1 MAQPSLDP
9 LEQPTLVAPPKAFVR
24 ELCDG
29 QAVDSVFVV
38 RDRTRRLKKN
48 GDPFLKLRLA
58 DVTGTCEAVM
68 WDGVD
73 DSFAAC
79 AVGAPVRVAGAFS
92 VDSRYGATLTL
103 RALRAA
109 DEVEYEPADLH
120 DASPL
125 AFDQMVADLR
135 SLITTVQSPPLRALL
150 RRFFADD
157 SEVWARWSRSPAAKH
172 YHQAY
177 RHGLLEH
184 SLGVGEAVAVIST
197 TFPGICL
204 LYTSPSPRD

>member
-9 LEQPTLVAPPKAFVR
+9 LVQPTLVAPLKAFVR

-73 DSFAAC
+73 DSFAA
-79 AVGAPVRVAGAFS
+79 
-92 VDSRYGATLTL
+92 L
-103 RALRAA
+103 
-109 DEVEYEPADLH
+109 
-120 DASPL
+120 
-125 AFDQMVADLR
+125 
-135 SLITTVQSPPLRALL
+135 SLI
-150 RRFFADD
+150 
-157 SEVWARWSRSPAAKH
+157 H
-172 YHQAY
+172 
-177 RHGLLEH
+177 
-184 SLGVGEAVAVIST
+184 I
-197 TFPGICL
+197 
-204 LYTSPSPRD
+204 